1 MNDCINKIH
10 LLNEKEYNLDH
21 ILLKLPENYRKK
33 VKQHVI
39 EKRMTFNDGMGFAN
53 TFCKNKI
60 L

>member
-1 MNDCINKIH
+1 MKKN
-10 LLNEKEYNLDH
+10 NLDH
-21 ILLKLPENYRKK
+21 ILSKIKPNYRNK

-53 TFCKNKI
+53 TF